1 LENRGQA
8 LTLMTVRNHL
18 FATEHVVVRGLVSP
32 LASRLGDHLRSC
44 RRHFVTVTNAEIRNV
59 LTDHVS
65 EADVVRVGLASIV
78 WAHEFVALTG
88 DDFRR
93 RHKES
98 EPEHPVIMTMNRPE
112 GLVISGWQT
121 EAAASQDPSFLVVK
135 RPRCEGT
142 TALAARHAELL
153 SSLPYVLVHH
163 AAPAVVVQGSLSV
176 E

>member
-1 LENRGQA
+1 
-8 LTLMTVRNHL
+8 MTVRNHL

-44 RRHFVTVTNAEIRNV
+44 QRHFVTVTDAEIRDI
-59 LTDHVS
+59 LTDHVTA
-65 EADVVRVGLASIV
+65 ADVVKIGLGSIV

-112 GLVISGWQT
+112 GFVIAGWQA
-121 EAAASQDPSFLVVK
+121 EGAASQDPTFIVVK
-135 RPRCEGT
+135 RPRCEGS
-142 TALAARHAELL
+142 TALAARHAELV
-153 SSLPYVLVHH
+153 SALPYVLVNHV
-163 AAPAVVVQGSLSV
+163 APAIIVPGSPSA